1 MSQQQHDNINERS
14 EQNSLVD
21 ELETTEVSEAFKT
34 LEGSKLE
41 PLMLSILE
49 QREKLNVRFQMY
61 REIIMETGDNC
72 NFLQLNDS
80 FGHGGGAPMPRKNFA
95 SGASRTAGTKF
106 PLELRENCIKW
117 SIHEQGWRKDFFAN
131 RRRKRKK
138 FVVTS
143 QLSLLIYKP
152 PSPICSFHK
161 NFLYVKKC
169 VSSVNLNC

>member
-95 SGASRTAGTKF
+95 SGASRTAV
-106 PLELRENCIKW
+106 
-117 SIHEQGWRKDFFAN
+117 
-131 RRRKRKK
+131 RR
-138 FVVTS
+138 
-143 QLSLLIYKP
+143 
-152 PSPICSFHK
+152 H
-161 NFLYVKKC
+161 
-169 VSSVNLNC
+169 